1 MWLSDCTLLQL
12 IKISPFSIWFRLG
25 MYLHTFI
32 LGCEETISQ
41 CSAWYFIDKLQES
54 RAKFDHQGLKMQIE
68 DLSIIVIDK
77 KLIWVTEHYFGR
89 VLSVG

>member
-1 MWLSDCTLLQL
+1 
-12 IKISPFSIWFRLG
+12 

-54 RAKFDHQGLKMQIE
+54 RAKFDHQGLKRSKMQF
-68 DLSIIVIDK
+68 IIIIIGEK
-77 KLIWVTEHYFGR
+77 KNNNYY
-89 VLSVG
+89 